1 MDGVS
6 EDEGMDEPIVLWEG
20 GMEGG
25 VSAIT
30 IGWDDTWGVEVVMRM
45 VCLVLLLTVGL
56 VGLFGMMTVEYFEY
70 FDLDLI

>member
-30 IGWDDTWGVEVVMRM
+30 IGWDDTWGGGTCNEDGVSG
-45 VCLVLLLTVGL
+45 TVIDCW
-56 VGLFGMMTVEYFEY
+56 VDWVIWDDT
-70 FDLDLI
+70 